1 MLRGERVRSH
11 IAIIDKALENE
22 YLCNCEKHRIDTCSA
37 KSCES

>member
-22 YLCNCEKHRIDTCSA
+22 YLCNCERHRKETCST
-37 KSCES
+37 KSCE